1 MDAISDLRAPF
12 RARQANRKT
21 LLYFCLSAAFPVY
34 WASYFYIRF
43 VSTGDTE
50 ILAGAA
56 SVAFFLFTGTG
67 WLMAETW
74 LQQLHQ
80 YADATLKMLGAVI
93 VFCFI
98 FLLVHADIQ
107 LHGKPAINL
116 MLFWLPFI
124 VLGCSIG
131 IALQLFAGSITMKLR
146 RAQAQ
151 ATQSQSELQLLQSQI
166 SPHFLFNTLNNMY
179 GIALTEHQKI
189 PSLLLKLSDLLR
201 YSVYEAKEPLVPLK
215 HEIDYLKN
223 YIDFEKIRIGDRL
236 ELICELE
243 PVTDEQIKVAPML
256 LIVYIEN
263 AFKHAKN
270 TTDQK
275 ILVQISL
282 KTWNGV
288 ILFNIKNTYSQQ
300 QRKTFDKHSGL
311 GLVNAKRRL
320 EVLYPNQHVLHIE
333 ANNNIYNVNLQLKTN
348 GPASV

>member
-1 MDAISDLRAPF
+1 MSIISDFSVPAN
-12 RARQANRKT
+12 ARQADRKT
-21 LLYFCLSAAFPVY
+21 LLYFCLASAFPVY

-43 VSTGDTE
+43 VTSGDTE

-56 SVAFFLFTGTG
+56 SIALFLFTGTG

-80 YADATLKMLGAVI
+80 YADATLKTLGAIV

-107 LHGKPAINL
+107 MHGKPAINL
-116 MLFWLPFI
+116 LLFWLPFI

-131 IALQLFAGSITMKLR
+131 IALQLFAGSIAMKLR

-151 ATQSQSELQLLQSQI
+151 ATQSQSELQLLQSQV

-189 PSLLLKLSDLLR
+189 PPLLLKLSDLLR

-215 HEIDYLKN
+215 HEIDYLNN
-223 YIDFEKIRIGDRL
+223 YIEFEKIRIGDRL
-236 ELICELE
+236 ELNCHLE
-243 PVTDEQIKVAPML
+243 SVTDERIKITPML

-275 ILVQISL
+275 IFIDISL
-282 KTWNGV
+282 KTWNSV
-288 ILFNIKNTYSQQ
+288 ILFAIKNSYSPQ
-300 QRKTFDKHSGL
+300 QRKIFDKHSGL
-311 GLVNAKRRL
+311 GLANAKRRL
-320 EVLYPNQHVLHIE
+320 EVLYHNQHNLNIE
-333 ANNNIYNVNLQLKTN
+333 VNNNFYTVNLQLKAN
-348 GPASV
+348 DPASI

>member
-1 MDAISDLRAPF
+1 MNIISEFSVPAF
-12 RARQANRKT
+12 VRQANRKT
-21 LLYFCLSAAFPVY
+21 LLYFCLAAAFPVY

-43 VSTGDTE
+43 VTNGDTE

-56 SVAFFLFTGTG
+56 AVAFFMFTGAG

-80 YADATLKMLGAVI
+80 HADATLKMLGAIVI
-93 VFCFI
+93 FCFI

-116 MLFWLPFI
+116 LLFWLPFI
-124 VLGCSIG
+124 VLGCTIG
-131 IALQLFAGSITMKLR
+131 IALQLFAGSIAMKLR

-189 PSLLLKLSDLLR
+189 PPLLLKLSDLLR
-201 YSVYEAKEPLVPLK
+201 YSVYEAKERLVPLM
-215 HEIDYLKN
+215 HEIDYLIN
-223 YIDFEKIRIGDRL
+223 YIEFEKIRVGDRL
-236 ELICELE
+236 ELNCQLE
-243 PVTDEQIKVAPML
+243 AVTDERIRIAPML
-256 LIVYIEN
+256 LIVYVEN

-270 TTDQK
+270 TTEQK
-275 ILVQISL
+275 IFIDISL

-288 ILFNIKNTYSQQ
+288 ILFSIKNSYSPQ
-300 QRKTFDKHSGL
+300 QRKIFDKHSGL
-311 GLVNAKRRL
+311 GLANAKRRL
-320 EVLYPNQHVLHIE
+320 EVLYPNQQTLNIE
-333 ANNNIYNVNLQLKTN
+333 ANDKIYAVTLQLKAN
-348 GPASV
+348 ESASI